1 MGNKQ
6 YQLIEGC
13 TTPLSFGEA
22 MREAIRCPQ
31 CNNAVFSA
39 AVDKNKI
46 IMKFVP
52 VKDSERKTIKLVYQ
66 DLFVAPLGDVTCT
79 SCGQVINLEEY
90 ERWE

>member
-1 MGNKQ
+1 
-6 YQLIEGC
+6 
-13 TTPLSFGEA
+13 

-52 VKDSERKTIKLVYQ
+52 VKDGERKTIKLVYQ
-66 DLFVAPLGDVTCT
+66 DLFVVPLGDVTCA
-79 SCGQVINLEEY
+79 SCGQVIGLEEY

>member
-1 MGNKQ
+1 MGKKQ
-6 YQLIEGC
+6 YQLIEGD
-13 TTPLSFGEA
+13 TIPLSFGEA
-22 MREAIRCPQ
+22 MREAVRCPQ

-66 DLFVAPLGDVTCT
+66 DLFVAHLA
-79 SCGQVINLEEY
+79 I
-90 ERWE
+90 